1 MPEQVGSPRQLIF
14 TANAGVFFKCAQ
26 AEWSLYTV
34 DDEYPRVDVWRP
46 SKLSQAFEPSDEHL
60 ADSYVAVMEE
70 YTGRNLTNPTDIL
83 NAFKTL
89 ELYLRK
95 VVPGKVIQGLQTIAF
110 DCFILFEGHGA
121 VLERRAGFPSWS
133 WVGWKGKVGSLVP
146 RSLRTTSF
154 LENWL
159 KTRTWIVWYYRRR
172 WHPPIPVWHMEDN
185 TKMCGPDEDWD
196 SWEGLSFKDHG
207 CPIGIDPSETEPTEA
222 ITLPPSRRTSHLLQ
236 FWTLSIHL
244 TMGCIMTGDGKIEIL
259 DRALLLDDA
268 NRNAGSIAL
277 DGHYFTDKDH
287 GKPVE
292 IILLSEVA
300 YQVPNFERY
309 QPRVYRDDDTDLYER
324 SIIPRDQGYDL
335 YWVMLIQRD
344 EDGIV
349 AERRGLG
356 QILKKSVAHSL
367 APGPAWK
374 EILLA

>member
-1 MPEQVGSPRQLIF
+1 
-14 TANAGVFFKCAQ
+14 
-26 AEWSLYTV
+26 
-34 DDEYPRVDVWRP
+34 
-46 SKLSQAFEPSDEHL
+46 
-60 ADSYVAVMEE
+60 MEE
-70 YTGRNLTNPTDIL
+70 YSGRTLTNPADIL

-95 VVPGKVIQGLQTIAF
+95 VLPGDVIQGLPTIAF
-110 DCFILFEGHGA
+110 DCFLLFERHGA

-146 RSLRTTSF
+146 PILRTTSF
-154 LENWL
+154 LRDWL
-159 KTRTWIVWYYRRR
+159 KTRTWIVFYYRRR
-172 WHPPIPVWHMEDN
+172 WHPPIPVWHLEDN
-185 TKMCGPDEDWD
+185 TKMCGPDKDWD
-196 SWEGLSFKDHG
+196 SWEGFSFKDHG
-207 CPIGIDPSETEPTEA
+207 CSIDLDPLETEPTEA
-222 ITLPPSRRTSHLLQ
+222 ITLPSSRRTSHLLQ

-244 TMGCIMTGDGKIEIL
+244 TLARIATRIMTDHGEIEIL
-259 DRALLLDDA
+259 DRALLVDDGGEF
-268 NRNAGSIAL
+268 AGSVAL
-277 DGHYFTDKDH
+277 DGHYFTEKDY

-300 YQVPNFERY
+300 YEVPNFDGY
-309 QPRVYRDDDTDLYER
+309 QRRVYRYDDMNIYEGPVVR
-324 SIIPRDQGYDL
+324 RDEGYDL

-367 APGPAWK
+367 ARGPAWK